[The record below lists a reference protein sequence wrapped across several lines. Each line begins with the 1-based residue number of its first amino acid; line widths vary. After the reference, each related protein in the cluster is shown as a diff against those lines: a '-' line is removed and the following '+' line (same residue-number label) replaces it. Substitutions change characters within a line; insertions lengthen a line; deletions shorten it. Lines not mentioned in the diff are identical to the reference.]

1 MDMDINIY
9 IYVSYSWQNGWT
21 GKQKKIFFFQN
32 PIFLLLFGSLEVVK
46 NINVNILVLLMQV

>member
-1 MDMDINIY
+1 MLAIA
-9 IYVSYSWQNGWT
+9 
-21 GKQKKIFFFQN
+21 GKTAGQGIKKFFFFQN